1 MIKEIIKKMSVKL
14 SEFRKLYR
22 DLCNVTPSGIVEDI
36 SFEKDR
42 KSIMRDLGYK
52 MKGVPPRVQ
61 GLKYH
66 GANARRD
73 ANESR
78 LVAMSSNYSETI
90 KKKKYLHDLLV
101 DSEKINKVTKE
112 IESYILKNKPVP
124 NFIFDK
130 LPADDAIMKI
140 QMEARMERAKR
151 NKNLS
156 AFLPGQKNIV
166 ALPPLSK
173 TRKREP
179 ITIMKEFTTTRWS
192 KEEREL
198 LNHLYHEVP
207 RPSNKK
213 KLDSWKIYYE
223 NISIRFKEIYPNRK
237 QIDIEQKLEEMITL
251 RQFKE
256 KGEEDFWKASGSPT
270 K

>member
-1 MIKEIIKKMSVKL
+1 MAVKL

-22 DLCNVTPSGIVEDI
+22 DLCNVTPSGQVEDLA
-36 SFEKDR
+36 FEKDR
-42 KSIMRDLGYK
+42 KNVMRDLGYK
-52 MKGVPPRVQ
+52 MKGVPPRVC

-66 GANARRD
+66 GASARRD

-78 LVAMSSNYSETI
+78 LKALGSNYAETV

-112 IESYILKNKPVP
+112 IEQYILENKPVP
-124 NFIFDK
+124 NYIFDK
-130 LPADDAIMKI
+130 LPADDTIMKI
-140 QMEARMERAKR
+140 QMEAKMERAKR

-156 AFLPGQKNIV
+156 AILPGQKNVI

-173 TRKREP
+173 TRQRQP
-179 ITIMKEFTTTRWS
+179 INIMKEFTTTRWS
-192 KEEREL
+192 KEERDL
-198 LNHLYHEVP
+198 LNKLYHEVP

-213 KLDSWKIYYE
+213 KLDLWKVYYE
-223 NISIRFKEIYPNRK
+223 NISYRFKEFFPIRN
-237 QIDIEQKLEEMITL
+237 QIDIEKKLEEMIIK

-256 KGEEDFWKASGSPT
+256 IGEAEFWVQAV
-270 K
+270 